1 MVASIIIS
9 KRQRGITED
18 ELVNKVVWL
27 YDEILVRGGNMS
39 LNAKPTKV
47 SVKNSL
53 GYLKSFIETKK
64 DVFSPQVKANKD
76 YKNILMLAYYR
87 NGLIHMFLN
96 EAYIAVSLLAF
107 GESTAESQ
115 GVLLNRL
122 WDQTEFLT
130 NILRDEFIV
139 RN

>member
-18 ELVNKVVWL
+18 ELVQKVGWL
-27 YDEILVRGGNMS
+27 YDEIQIRGGHMS
-39 LNAKPTKV
+39 LNNKP
-47 SVKNSL
+47 SKNTIRTSL

-87 NGLIHMFLN
+87 NGIIHMFVN
-96 EAYIAVSLLAF
+96 EAYIAASLLAF
-107 GESTAESQ
+107 G
-115 GVLLNRL
+115 
-122 WDQTEFLT
+122 
-130 NILRDEFIV
+130 
-139 RN
+139 